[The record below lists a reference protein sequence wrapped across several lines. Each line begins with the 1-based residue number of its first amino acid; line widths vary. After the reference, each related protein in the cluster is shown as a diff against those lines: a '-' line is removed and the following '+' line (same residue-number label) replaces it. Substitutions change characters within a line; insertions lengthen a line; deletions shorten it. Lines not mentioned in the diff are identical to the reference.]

1 MLPGERP
8 NSAFARYYSLP
19 ENISL
24 RKAVAIAKNAPVPAL
39 VSPEPVR
46 LVDNVSDVDQSAAYQ
61 KLEKMADEL
70 RTRLPQE
77 SPQRCFAKL
86 FQDSG
91 QCYFSECGAPP
102 ARADDELRISEVTE
116 FAVRSCGCGARRE
129 SAGGT

>member
-70 RTRLPQE
+70 RTRLPHE
-77 SPQRCFAKL
+77 SPQQCFAKV
-86 FQDSG
+86 FQD
-91 QCYFSECGAPP
+91 P
-102 ARADDELRISEVTE
+102 ANATL
-116 FAVRSCGCGARRE
+116 ANAAHRRPVPTTSYE
-129 SAGGT
+129 YPR